1 MSDRRDLPDTPCEP
15 LDPARLAD
23 WDRFVTAITDIPTQ
37 QIGTD
42 GAETVAGAYALP
54 LVVRSMDRL
63 PSWVTAR
70 ASDHISC
77 DLDLT
82 VDVPRGQRGIH
93 LSRLAELAVA
103 ASSGVEWPSI
113 GHLAARLALDAAAR
127 QNATGAAAE
136 LRGSCDVFVETP
148 SSGKRSLER
157 ILVGA
162 KAVVRNGAL
171 QSVTGSAT
179 VTIMSACPCTLTYT
193 KYDRASW
200 LATRLADFEVANES
214 LTLPSYT
221 HSQRANATAFVE
233 TSTPSDCLHVLLDAL
248 NSTCRLTRTVLKRP
262 DEHSV
267 VRDSHSRPQFTEDIA
282 RSIVASVCERA
293 QGELT
298 EDGVLAVGG
307 SCRAIESIHGHDA
320 YASAI
325 RRFDRES

>member
-1 MSDRRDLPDTPCEP
+1 MRAARSGQARGLGSLRHGHHRHSDAADRHGRSRDSSGSVCASPRGPVDGPAALVGYRPRIRPHFVRSGPDRRR
-15 LDPARLAD
+15 PAG
-23 WDRFVTAITDIPTQ
+23 TA
-37 QIGTD
+37 GH
-42 GAETVAGAYALP
+42 Y
-54 LVVRSMDRL
+54 
-63 PSWVTAR
+63 
-70 ASDHISC
+70 
-77 DLDLT
+77 
-82 VDVPRGQRGIH
+82 